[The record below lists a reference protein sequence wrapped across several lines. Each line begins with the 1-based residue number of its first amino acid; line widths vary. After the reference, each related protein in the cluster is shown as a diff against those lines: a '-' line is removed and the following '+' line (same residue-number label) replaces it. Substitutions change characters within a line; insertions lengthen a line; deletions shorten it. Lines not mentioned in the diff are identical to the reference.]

1 MPGSPGAAE
10 ALVMAE
16 QGLGEP
22 GKAAEVE
29 QLLSIPRMSCF
40 SPTNLL
46 QFTAG
51 SHTVSLTLR
60 LIGTHLIN
68 VNGALASRSR
78 RDSEPQSILNLNN
91 YSRIH
96 GLITEHC

>member
-1 MPGSPGAAE
+1 MMTNLKIYIYKPA
-10 ALVMAE
+10 
-16 QGLGEP
+16 
-22 GKAAEVE
+22 KDAEVE
-29 QLLSIPRMSCF
+29 QLLSIPRSPSCL
-40 SPTNLL
+40 PPANLFL
-46 QFTAG
+46 FTAG
-51 SHTVSLTLR
+51 SHTVRFVLR

-78 RDSEPQSILNLNN
+78 RDFEPQSILNLKN

>member
-1 MPGSPGAAE
+1 MMTNLKIYIYKPE
-10 ALVMAE
+10 
-16 QGLGEP
+16 
-22 GKAAEVE
+22 KDAEVE
-29 QLLSIPRMSCF
+29 QLLSIPRSPSCL
-40 SPTNLL
+40 PPANLFP
-46 QFTAG
+46 FTAG
-51 SHTVSLTLR
+51 SHTVRFVLR

-78 RDSEPQSILNLNN
+78 RDFEPQSILNLKN